1 MKARDD
7 FEPGRVVGGHQIV
20 RQLGTGTFGSV
31 YEARRMPIGRRVAL
45 KVLHA
50 RFASHAEV
58 TQRFLREAEVVAR
71 LEHPNIVGVIDLG
84 VHDGRPFIT
93 MQLLEGETL
102 AQRIARGPMTVE
114 DALEQ
119 VLPILSAV
127 EAAHHHGVV
136 HRDLKPENIFLEL
149 LSTGRVESRL
159 LDFGIAKL
167 EEASLAMTGTS
178 AMMGT
183 PYYMPPEQVA
193 GAIHADARSDIWAL
207 GAILFEMV
215 TATRP
220 FRGDS
225 IADIF
230 KAITLLPTPSV
241 RSLRAEL
248 PVALDAAIARAL
260 AKKADAR
267 WPSARDFALALLPL
281 ASPTL
286 RAQWDQTFGDP
297 FEGTMV
303 DSTAT
308 PRADDTQPLGTIGP
322 VSYVTPARPAGGSAA
337 QDQVTLP
344 QPSSAPPA
352 STLFV
357 DDVRVP
363 STAAPPASTMFVDD
377 VQAPSIAAS
386 PASTMFVDDVKAPS
400 ISTPRYD
407 PSARPPPVSNTS
419 FVPHGAAGTMLS
431 DGPPPDSPELAG
443 TKAMPPDAALGRA
456 PMAAAP
462 VAPLPGMPPAVS
474 AATKAPPGKPRRSRW
489 WIAAAVLGLLVGG
502 VAIAFEIFDDT
513 VEVPPPVTTTVSTTV
528 TTESPAAAEPAPVV
542 PGVPALP
549 LGLPMPT
556 ALPAPP
562 TPSEAVTTD
571 AGSQSPGAATR
582 GPRRPRRRR
591 RDEFIPGLIDSF

>member
-1 MKARDD
+1 MGSRDD
-7 FEPGRVVGGHQIV
+7 FEPGRIVGGHQIV

-45 KVLHA
+45 KVLHQ
-50 RFASHAEV
+50 RFATHAEV

-84 VHDGRPFIT
+84 VHEGRPFLT

-102 AQRIARGPMTVE
+102 AQRITRGAMTVD
-114 DALEQ
+114 DALEHI
-119 VLPILSAV
+119 LPILSAV

-193 GAIHADARSDIWAL
+193 GAIHADARSDVWAL

-215 TATRP
+215 TGARP
-220 FRGDS
+220 FQGDT

-230 KAITLLPTPSV
+230 MAITVHPTPSI
-241 RSLRAEL
+241 RSLRPGL
-248 PVALDAAIARAL
+248 PVALDAVISHAL
-260 AKKADAR
+260 AKKPEAR
-267 WPSARDFALALLPL
+267 WPAARDLAMALLPL
-281 ASPTL
+281 ANATL
-286 RAQWDQTFGDP
+286 RAQWEESFSDP
-297 FEGTMV
+297 FDGTMV
-303 DSTAT
+303 ETSA
-308 PRADDTQPLGTIGP
+308 PRQRSEVTQKLGTIVP
-322 VSYVTPARPAGGSAA
+322 DSYAVEPHRPAPRSVQERVTQPPAAAPSAS
-337 QDQVTLP
+337 TLFVDGVK
-344 QPSSAPPA
+344 APAHESPA

-357 DDVRVP
+357 EDVKVP
-363 STAAPPASTMFVDD
+363 S
-377 VQAPSIAAS
+377 QAAS

-443 TKAMPPDAALGRA
+443 TMAMPPDASLGRA
-456 PMAAAP
+456 PTAAAT
-462 VAPLPGMPPAVS
+462 VAPLPGMPPAMS

-489 WIAAAVLGLLVGG
+489 WIAAAVVGLLVGG
-502 VAIAFEIFDDT
+502 VAVAFELFDDT
-513 VEVPPPVTTTVSTTV
+513 VDVPPAVTTSVSTTV
-528 TTESPAAAEPAPVV
+528 DTAAPTGATPAAA
-542 PGVPALP
+542 P
-549 LGLPMPT
+549 LGIPAVAPSMPIPT
-556 ALPAPP
+556 ALPEVPTVPP
-562 TPSEAVTTD
+562 VAMPD
-571 AGSQSPGAATR
+571 AGSPPAATR

>member
-1 MKARDD
+1 
-7 FEPGRVVGGHQIV
+7 
-20 RQLGTGTFGSV
+20 
-31 YEARRMPIGRRVAL
+31 
-45 KVLHA
+45 
-50 RFASHAEV
+50 
-58 TQRFLREAEVVAR
+58 
-71 LEHPNIVGVIDLG
+71 
-84 VHDGRPFIT
+84 
-93 MQLLEGETL
+93 
-102 AQRIARGPMTVE
+102 
-114 DALEQ
+114 
-119 VLPILSAV
+119 
-127 EAAHHHGVV
+127 
-136 HRDLKPENIFLEL
+136 
-149 LSTGRVESRL
+149 
-159 LDFGIAKL
+159 
-167 EEASLAMTGTS
+167 MTGTS
-178 AMMGT
+178 ALMGT

-193 GAIHADARSDIWAL
+193 GAVHADARSDIWAL

-220 FRGDS
+220 FRGES

-241 RSLRAEL
+241 RSLHAEL
-248 PVALDAAIARAL
+248 PVALDAAISRAL
-260 AKKADAR
+260 AKRADAR

-286 RAQWDQTFGDP
+286 RAQWEQTFGDP

-303 DSTAT
+303 DSPAT

-322 VSYVTPARPAGGSAA
+322 VSYAAPARPVGRGAA

-344 QPSSAPPA
+344 PAPSATPA

-363 STAAPPASTMFVDD
+363 STAEPPASTLFVDD
-377 VQAPSIAAS
+377 VQVPSVAVP

-443 TKAMPPDAALGRA
+443 TMAMPPDAALGRA
-456 PMAAAP
+456 PVAVAP
-462 VAPLPGMPPAVS
+462 VAPLPGMPPTAS
-474 AATKAPPGKPRRSRW
+474 TATKSPPAKPRRRRW
-489 WIAAAVLGLLVGG
+489 WIAAAVVGLLVGG
-502 VAIAFEIFDDT
+502 VAVAFEIFDDT
-513 VEVPPPVTTTVSTTV
+513 VDVPPPVTTTVSTTV
-528 TTESPAAAEPAPVV
+528 TAESPPAAEPTPVV

-549 LGLPMPT
+549 VGVPMPA

-571 AGSQSPGAATR
+571 AGSQSSGAAAR
-582 GPRRPRRRR
+582 GPRRHRRRR